1 MYARNDVQTK
11 ATSLSHQKKNATFCR
26 AVSLFKN
33 TAYITDIQIS
43 SKGFPLSAD
52 GTFIIR
58 IRHMPLHLI
67 ILCHSFDIKCH
78 DIWQK
83 LCMVTLTAWCTE
95 NVGATVIKSSVEG
108 QFFDLTSDLY
118 ARYCHDCV
126 FLSRKVLKEAAADD
140 KEVIKTLSAA

>member
-11 ATSLSHQKKNATFCR
+11 ATSLAHQK
-26 AVSLFKN
+26 KN

-43 SKGFPLSAD
+43 SKGLPLSAD

-95 NVGATVIKSSVEG
+95 NVGATTVIESSLEG

-118 ARYCHDCV
+118 ARNCHDCV